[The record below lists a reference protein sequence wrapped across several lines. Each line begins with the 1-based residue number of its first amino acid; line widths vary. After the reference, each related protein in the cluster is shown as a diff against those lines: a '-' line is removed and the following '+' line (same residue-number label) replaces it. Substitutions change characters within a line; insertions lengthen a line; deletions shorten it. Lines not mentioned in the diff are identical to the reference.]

1 MTITGTCHH
10 WRSLY
15 TVPVLEGLIR
25 SAETKVKE
33 EEDAVFEAEGKLG
46 KELASARQ
54 EVDKTV
60 IKPHDKTSDLSC
72 RQR

>member
-1 MTITGTCHH
+1 M
-10 WRSLY
+10 
-15 TVPVLEGLIR
+15 PVLEGLIR

-46 KELASARQ
+46 KELASAWQ
-54 EVDKTV
+54 EVDETV
-60 IKPHDKTSDLSC
+60 IKPRDKTSDLSC